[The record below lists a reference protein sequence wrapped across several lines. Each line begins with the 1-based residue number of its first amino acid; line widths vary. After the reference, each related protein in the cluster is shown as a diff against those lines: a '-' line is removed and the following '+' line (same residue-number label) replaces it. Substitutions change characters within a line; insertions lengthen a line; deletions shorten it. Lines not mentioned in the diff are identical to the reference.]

1 MKAIEIRSLLINKNV
16 EIQIPVDVI
25 DVFNIWKHLRKD
37 HNLSFEEVFYVGYI
51 LSNPIVRDKYKQF
64 KKVNRM

>member
-1 MKAIEIRSLLINKNV
+1 MKAIEVRSLLTNKNV

-25 DVFNIWKHLRKD
+25 EIFEIWKHLRKD
-37 HNLSFEEVFYVGYI
+37 HKLSLEEVFYAGYI